1 MKKFLTVIAFVAI
14 SLLAVP
20 QVFAQTKQ
28 QEKELE
34 EIAKRSIN
42 GVSAKDKARV
52 IEILTDVFVKEGM
65 SREQAKNFAEMA
77 AGNMFTT
84 DVAEMTPEQKRQFA
98 EQEERLNYMEK
109 PLNER
114 IEDSLRAVGRNP
126 GWPSAAAFKRYGFTL
141 KQPKDLG
148 DLVFSWVEGANNDG
162 GPKLTILIE
171 AKGGYSLKP
180 EEMFFGETVLQK
192 VEQMMA
198 SGAGTLNK
206 DTSNDSYRY
215 YERADPQR
223 KNTKDHRY
231 YISTVVQ
238 PHRSAGQLAGITI
251 TLTTSSQFIGSVQ

>member
-1 MKKFLTVIAFVAI
+1 MLKKSIFLVIA
-14 SLLAVP
+14 LLALGVTL
-20 QVFAQTKQ
+20 VNAQTKQ

-34 EIAKRSIN
+34 EIAKRSVN

-52 IEILTDVFVKEGM
+52 VEILTDVFVKQGM
-65 SREQAKNFAEMA
+65 SREQAKSFAEMA
-77 AGNMFTT
+77 AANMFTT
-84 DVAEMTPEQKRQFA
+84 DVAEMTPEQRRQFE
-98 EQEERLNYMEK
+98 EQEQRLNYLEK

-148 DLVFSWVEGANNDG
+148 DLVFSWVEGADENG

-180 EEMFFGETVLQK
+180 EEMFFSETVLQN
-192 VEQMMA
+192 VEKMVA
-198 SGAGTLNK
+198 SGAGAFNK
-206 DTSNDSYRY
+206 DYSNDSYRY

-223 KNTKDHRY
+223 KNTKDYRY

-251 TLTTSSQFIGSVQ
+251 TLTTGSQFIGSVQ